1 MQLDPNIDVDSQI
14 RKALLEQ
21 SHILKMLSPT
31 ELIGDLVI
39 FGHNQ
44 NLIAVRIKPKARR
57 IIRFFDLKHTQFTV
71 KHTTF
76 LEKREMLSDWVV
88 DAIVDWQD
96 GWDNAISTIQNDPRA
111 AISFSTHTTL
121 GGLHLS
127 WVDVDFEPPYDW
139 PKDKRFLRIS
149 LSDRWRI
156 SSELQS
162 TPPILPQFMKD
173 EDLKLIRESEQV
185 QKEILD
191 ELLEEKS
198 VYFLGKCECVAWH
211 NQRPYH
217 ITFHAADGQTS
228 RIEQIEDWS
237 GENRGF
243 GVNIWPNSV
252 LEDLANQTVHGSP
265 RASVSSYD
273 ADVKAQLEAHL
284 AQPTA

>member
-21 SHILKMLSPT
+21 SHILKILSPT

-39 FGHNQ
+39 FGHNKK
-44 NLIAVRIKPKARR
+44 LIAVRIWPKTRR
-57 IIRFFDLKHTQFTV
+57 IIRFFDLKHTQFTI

-76 LEKREMLSDWVV
+76 LEKRETLSDWIV

-111 AISFSTHTTL
+111 AISFSTQTTL
-121 GGLHLS
+121 GGLYLS

-139 PKDKRFLRIS
+139 PKDKRFLRVS

-162 TPPILPQFMKD
+162 TPPILPHFMKD
-173 EDLKLIRESEQV
+173 EDLENIRKSEQV

-198 VYFLGKCECVAWH
+198 VYLLGERECVAWH

-217 ITFHAADGQTS
+217 ITFAGPYGFTS
-228 RIEQIEDWS
+228 LIERIEDWS

-252 LEDLANQTVHGSP
+252 LEDLANQTVYGSP
-265 RASVSSYD
+265 RAAV
-273 ADVKAQLEAHL
+273 
-284 AQPTA
+284 